1 MNQQQNP
8 SQTDLKPTYRRHLRT
23 TLHFGELV
31 SCLSFIAVYLMVLD
45 ILEFTSAGTSF
56 VHPILAIFILV
67 AATMLFLIASTSMI
81 KTSQLL
87 LKEDIENRKNPES
100 EGTDPR

>member
-1 MNQQQNP
+1 M
-8 SQTDLKPTYRRHLRT
+8 
-23 TLHFGELV
+23 
-31 SCLSFIAVYLMVLD
+31 
-45 ILEFTSAGTSF
+45 
-56 VHPILAIFILV
+56 LAIFILV
-67 AATMLFLIASTSMI
+67 AATMLFLIASTQMI